1 MFFFFFNCCCLQVG
15 LDGMQIYSGCDEA
28 YRLTQ
33 SGNLNVPPEAT
44 ELFCNGP
51 CLAETR
57 LALSCINDVISDFLF
72 YNKATVRDI
81 NYALSAGCSST
92 RQRGNS
98 TAVLFLF
105 HSNFVSR
112 YLWTNPSFN
121 F

>member
-1 MFFFFFNCCCLQVG
+1 MNCCSLHVG

-44 ELFCNGP
+44 DLFCNGP

-57 LALSCINDVISDFLF
+57 SALSCINDVISDFIF
-72 YNKATVRDI
+72 YNKASVRDI
-81 NYALSAGCSST
+81 TYALSAGCSST
-92 RQRGNS
+92 SQRGNS

-105 HSNFVSR
+105 HSTFVSR
-112 YLWTNPSFN
+112 YLWITKPSFN